1 MNSLADARVVAVPG
15 LSWAE
20 VQKSARDLLELVC
33 PERLNSP
40 GPTPV
45 AELFEGGLREVLGV
59 EYRIDDL
66 YDGEAEYDPKKREL
80 TLDEGVYLGLL
91 DENGR
96 DRFTVAH
103 EIGHAH
109 LHGPYYRGVI
119 RGKRKAIVLQ
129 RSQVPVYQNPEKQA
143 DVYASELLMPSPL
156 VAQMIRDDASLI
168 DLSRTFKVSHDAAR
182 VKQERVLR
190 SMRAGKL

>member
-20 VQKSARDLLELVC
+20 VEKSARDLLELVC
-33 PERLNSP
+33 PERLVVP

-45 AELFEGGLREVLGV
+45 AELFEGGLRDVLGV

-66 YDGEAEYDPKKREL
+66 YDGEAEYDPKRREL

-91 DENGR
+91 GENGR

-109 LHGPYYRGVI
+109 LHGPYYRGI
-119 RGKRKAIVLQ
+119 MRGRRRAIVLQ
-129 RSQVPVYQNPEKQA
+129 RSQVPAYQNPERQA
-143 DVYASELLMPSPL
+143 DVYASEFLMPSPL
-156 VAQMIRDDASLI
+156 VARMIRDNTCLI
-168 DLSRTFKVSHDAAR
+168 DISRTFKVSHDAAR
-182 VKQERVLR
+182 VKHERVYR
-190 SMRAGKL
+190 AIRAGKL